1 MRANG
6 HHVTGSADP
15 GMRRTGASVDFSLW
29 SHDTLAKFAEE
40 AYLRILELEADLEMV
55 MEAYRAEVKREK

>member
-1 MRANG
+1 MRVNG
-6 HHVTGSADP
+6 NHTTSSADL
-15 GMRRTGASVDFSLW
+15 GVHRTSTPVDFSLW